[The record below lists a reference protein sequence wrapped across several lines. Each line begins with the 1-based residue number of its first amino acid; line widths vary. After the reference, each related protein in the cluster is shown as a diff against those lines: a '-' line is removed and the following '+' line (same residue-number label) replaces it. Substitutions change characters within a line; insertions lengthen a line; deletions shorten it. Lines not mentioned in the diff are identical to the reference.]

1 MQFILKN
8 IYSNF
13 KDIQA
18 VGIDGTSKQK
28 FDEILD
34 EELNIIERKT
44 ENNSY
49 DFSFYKQKLI
59 VKSINKTRE
68 ISIPTLRDK
77 LVLKYLYNNIFEA
90 FSSKLNESLTA
101 QKTISEVK
109 KYKDNFN
116 SFIKIDIQ
124 NFFPSINHQI
134 LLNKLISEIKDEKIL
149 NLIEK
154 AISQTTVDIN
164 TSFKQRIKYNNKVGI
179 PQGLS
184 ISGILAEIYIYDLV
198 QKYNKSNL
206 KFFRYVDD
214 VLILCNREDIAD
226 TIKSLKNDFEELKLT
241 IHDFE
246 VNSNKS
252 SYGNIQD
259 TFEFL
264 GYRFEN
270 ELISVRDASVQK
282 MYGNISKLFTKYKNK
297 KFNSKNEFITRLNL
311 KITGC
316 VIDEKKYGWISYFS
330 LINDFKLLFGLD
342 VFVEKNCKKY
352 NIEHSEI
359 KKFTRAIH
367 EIKNVD
373 SNYLIYDLKVF
384 KISKEELIND
394 FYEDMDFY
402 HH

>member
-1 MQFILKN
+1 MQLILKN

-28 FDEILD
+28 FDEILNN
-34 EELNIIERKT
+34 ELNIIERKI

-77 LVLKYLYNNIFEA
+77 LILKYLYNNIFDA
-90 FSSKLNESLTA
+90 FSSKLNESMTA

-109 KYKDNFN
+109 KYKDNFD

-124 NFFPSINHQI
+124 NFFPSINHEI
-134 LLNKLISEIKDEKIL
+134 LLNKLISKIKDEKIL

-164 TSFKQRIKYNNKVGI
+164 TPFKQRIKYNNKVGI

-198 QKYNKSNL
+198 QKYNNL

-214 VLILCNREDIAD
+214 VLILCNSNDIANI
-226 TIKSLKNDFEELKLT
+226 IKSLKNDFEELKLT

-246 VNSNKS
+246 VKSNKS
-252 SYGNIQD
+252 SYGNIKD
-259 TFEFL
+259 SFEFL
-264 GYRFEN
+264 GYRFQN
-270 ELISVRDASVQK
+270 ELISVRDSSIQK
-282 MYGNISKLFTKYKNK
+282 MYGNISKLFTLYKNK
-297 KFNSKNEFITRLNL
+297 KFNSRATCRLPKTTHNL
-311 KITGC
+311 
-316 VIDEKKYGWISYFS
+316 S
-330 LINDFKLLFGLD
+330 
-342 VFVEKNCKKY
+342 
-352 NIEHSEI
+352 
-359 KKFTRAIH
+359 
-367 EIKNVD
+367 
-373 SNYLIYDLKVF
+373 
-384 KISKEELIND
+384 
-394 FYEDMDFY
+394 
-402 HH
+402 

>member
-1 MQFILKN
+1 
-8 IYSNF
+8 
-13 KDIQA
+13 
-18 VGIDGTSKQK
+18 
-28 FDEILD
+28 
-34 EELNIIERKT
+34 
-44 ENNSY
+44 
-49 DFSFYKQKLI
+49 
-59 VKSINKTRE
+59 
-68 ISIPTLRDK
+68 
-77 LVLKYLYNNIFEA
+77 
-90 FSSKLNESLTA
+90 
-101 QKTISEVK
+101 
-109 KYKDNFN
+109 
-116 SFIKIDIQ
+116 
-124 NFFPSINHQI
+124 
-134 LLNKLISEIKDEKIL
+134 LNKLISEIKDEKIL

-282 MYGNISKLFTKYKNK
+282 MYGNISKLFTQYKNK
-297 KFNSKNEFITRLNL
+297 KFNSKKEFITRLNL

-316 VIDEKKYGWISYFS
+316 VIDGKKYGWISYFS

-352 NIEHSEI
+352 NIEHGKI

-384 KISKEELIND
+384 RISKEELIND